1 METFTAV
8 SSEANFCGRSGSHVP
23 VRNTDF
29 FPLGV
34 AFLHPPPVQMSE
46 TANEGD
52 ICQFVMRSLRSL
64 EQAIYEN
71 VVEDRA
77 ASAAGGRLGH
87 GETHADT
94 YASGRAAGA
103 DTLGQSRRH
112 FLACLIR
119 DQGPAPYPSSIL
131 DIMRKMM
138 RKHASDFYRIE
149 HAAAG

>member
-1 METFTAV
+1 
-8 SSEANFCGRSGSHVP
+8 
-23 VRNTDF
+23 
-29 FPLGV
+29 
-34 AFLHPPPVQMSE
+34 MSE

-52 ICQFVMRSLRSL
+52 LCQFVMRSLRSL

-77 ASAAGGRLGH
+77 ATAADGRLGD
-87 GETHADT
+87 GETRADT
-94 YASGRAAGA
+94 AASGRATDA
-103 DTLGQSRRH
+103 DTLGQSHQH

-119 DQGPAPYPSSIL
+119 DQGPAPCPSSIL

-138 RKHASDFYRIE
+138 RKHASDFHRIE